1 MCPQFSTAEG
11 SGPPTIGKLIGMKPP
26 NYEDIRVLPLQ
37 TDADIEH
44 RVAELIGRANLR
56 QLWLLFLDELNVQL
70 PLLIPVDGLPTEP
83 TTELTASVLAR
94 VDDLMGEIGAA
105 SVVLVWERYGAAT
118 LTAQDA
124 AWARSLHEACDNAR
138 VPLRAML
145 LSHRTGVCFLAEHD
159 YRQRMPT
166 A

>member
-1 MCPQFSTAEG
+1 MCPQFATAAVA
-11 SGPPTIGKLIGMKPP
+11 GPPTIGKLIAMKPP
-26 NYEDIRVLPLQ
+26 NYEEIRILPLQ

-56 QLWLLFLDELNVQL
+56 QLWLLFLDEANVQL
-70 PLLIPVDGLPTEP
+70 PLLIPVEGLPTEP
-83 TTELTASVLAR
+83 TTEQTASVIAR

-105 SVVLVWERYGAAT
+105 SVVLVWERYGATA

-124 AWARSLHEACDNAR
+124 AWARSLHEACDDAR
-138 VPLRAML
+138 VTLRAML
-145 LSHRTGVCFLAEHD
+145 LSHRTGVRFLVEDD

-166 A
+166 S